1 LRTKALTS
9 IRWKM
14 IYYFVLSLALA
25 ALITLAIIY
34 LFYNLAVANR
44 SGFLWMLLY
53 IIREQFGV
61 VVPAVMTGFVLF
73 IVIFLLISRNSLSY
87 LEEISRALQ
96 EISLGNMDQP
106 ITERGS
112 DELGVLAKN
121 INQMS
126 ARLKESLEEERAA
139 ERAKNDLITSVSH
152 DLRTPLTSILG
163 YLELIESDRYRDEVE
178 LRQWI
183 SIAYEKTVRL
193 KSLIDDLFEYT
204 RVSHRGFRLKQE
216 DIDLKE
222 LLEQL
227 TEEFVPQLQE
237 AGVKCSL
244 TAREAEYQAMLDPQL
259 IVRVFEN
266 LIDNAIRY
274 GQEGKRVEIEL
285 SREGR
290 NLVVLISNWG
300 STIPSAD
307 LPNIFDRFYR
317 VERSRSAQTGGTGL
331 GLAIA
336 KNIVELH
343 EGEISAFSHQDCTTF
358 RVKLPGI

>member
-1 LRTKALTS
+1 MS

-14 IYYFVLSLALA
+14 IYYFILSLALTV
-25 ALITLAIIY
+25 LIIGITISL
-34 LFYNLAVANR
+34 LYNAVVPTR
-44 SGFLWMLLY
+44 SGFLYMLLY
-53 IIREQFGV
+53 IIRDSFGV
-61 VVPAVMTGFVLF
+61 VAPAVLAGFILF
-73 IVIFLLISRNSLSY
+73 IILFLLISRNSLSY
-87 LEEISRALQ
+87 LEEISRGLQ
-96 EISLGNMDQP
+96 EISLGNMERP
-106 ITERGS
+106 IPERSS
-112 DELGVLAKN
+112 DELGALARN

-163 YLELIESDRYRDEVE
+163 YLELIENDRYRDEVE

-183 SIAYEKTVRL
+183 NIAYEKTVRL

-216 DIDLKE
+216 HIDLKA

-237 AGVKCSL
+237 AGMQCSL
-244 TAREAEYQAMLDPQL
+244 NIREGTYRALLDPQL

-274 GQEGKRVEIEL
+274 GQEGKRMEIEL
-285 SREGR
+285 SREGSDI
-290 NLVVLISNWG
+290 LVSISNWG
-300 STIPSAD
+300 STIPSTD

-317 VERSRSAQTGGTGL
+317 VEKSRSTQSGGTGL

-343 EGEISAFSHQDCTTF
+343 AGKISAVSNQSCTTF
-358 RVKLPGI
+358 RVNLPAV